1 VTALDTDYGE
11 TSHRF
16 PVFLPDGRHFLYTGV
31 VGTCCPP
38 TKPAQLRIGTLD
50 GSGAAVLAT
59 VESSAAYA
67 DGHLLYNHGG
77 TLLARPFDAASRTF
91 SGDPFLVAEGLASE
105 GSRYASFSASATG
118 VLAYVLGDIRER
130 TRLSWFNRS
139 GQRLGTIGSGG
150 SGSTI
155 ALSPD
160 EQRVALSMPRGL
172 PPNIDVYLVDLATG
186 REDRFTFDSA
196 PDGAPLWSP
205 DGQQVFFT
213 STRPGTTDG
222 ASRAGVSVLMRKP
235 VDASRPEELLL
246 EATDGLGTIVP
257 LAWSPDG
264 GHLMLNRTLG
274 AGGSRDVWVLP
285 ASGDRKP
292 RPFVQTPAE
301 DLDAAFSADGRY
313 VAYQSAEGGPYQVY
327 VEAFPDRGGRRQ
339 ISRDGGSNPYWRAD
353 GRELFY
359 VDLSGRLIVVETD
372 TRQGLRSGVPT
383 PLFTL
388 RLRPG
393 ADGRQFAVT
402 RDGQRI
408 LVNEL
413 EDQSAS
419 SPVNVLVN
427 WLARAPSAAP

>member
-1 VTALDTDYGE
+1 
-11 TSHRF
+11 
-16 PVFLPDGRHFLYTGV
+16 
-31 VGTCCPP
+31 
-38 TKPAQLRIGTLD
+38 
-50 GSGAAVLAT
+50 
-59 VESSAAYA
+59 
-67 DGHLLYNHGG
+67 
-77 TLLARPFDAASRTF
+77 
-91 SGDPFLVAEGLASE
+91 
-105 GSRYASFSASATG
+105 
-118 VLAYVLGDIRER
+118 
-130 TRLSWFNRS
+130 
-139 GQRLGTIGSGG
+139 
-150 SGSTI
+150 
-155 ALSPD
+155 
-160 EQRVALSMPRGL
+160 
-172 PPNIDVYLVDLATG
+172 
-186 REDRFTFDSA
+186 
-196 PDGAPLWSP
+196 
-205 DGQQVFFT
+205 
-213 STRPGTTDG
+213 
-222 ASRAGVSVLMRKP
+222 
-235 VDASRPEELLL
+235 
-246 EATDGLGTIVP
+246 
-257 LAWSPDG
+257 
-264 GHLMLNRTLG
+264 MLNRTLG

-359 VDLSGRLIVVETD
+359 VDLAGRLIVVETD

-427 WLARAPSAAP
+427 WLARAPSGAP